1 VPSTRSTLDALLKDY
16 YLPGV
21 RKTLNDECFLL
32 SQIEA
37 KSDRVEGRQV
47 IMSVRSGRH
56 QGIGARGDGGTLPT
70 AGQSTVINAKVAL
83 AYNYGR
89 IQISGPLMRSITS
102 DRGGFARPL
111 ETETK
116 GVVTDLKKDINRQ
129 LFGDATGALATLTA
143 ATSAATTLTV
153 SLSSTQLRQIVPGMV
168 IDIYS
173 GSTSQATSQT
183 IASVTST
190 TITLGA
196 SVTAA
201 SGSKIYRA
209 GSKDL
214 EMDGLAKIISSS
226 GTYLTIDPTTAAG
239 SVWKS
244 TVNAN
249 GGTARTAVEDLFFAT
264 WQSAHIA
271 SGDEIDLWVTTPGIH
286 RSVATDLLSDRR
298 FMPTNTLKGGYE
310 GVDVS
315 AAGQGRKGGNSVSLV
330 YDQDAP
336 IKQAWGIC
344 TQRLEFQRA
353 SDWDFMEEDGAVLS
367 RVPNTD
373 AYEATL
379 FLYAQPCTDSRQS
392 HARIDDLSD
401 S

>member
-1 VPSTRSTLDALLKDY
+1 MPSTRSTLDALLKDY

-21 RKTLNDECFLL
+21 RKTLNDEVFLL

-47 IMSVRSGRH
+47 VMNVRTGRH
-56 QGIGARGDGGTLPT
+56 QGIGARADGGTLPT
-70 AGQSTVINAKVAL
+70 AGNSTMVNAKVSL
-83 AYNYGR
+83 VYNYGR
-89 IQISGPLMRSITS
+89 IQLSGPLMRSITS

-116 GVVTDLKKDINRQ
+116 GVVTDLKNDVNRQ
-129 LFGDATGALATLTA
+129 LFGDSTGALATLTA
-143 ATSAATTLTV
+143 ATTAATTLTV

-168 IDIYS
+168 IDIYN
-173 GSTSQATSQT
+173 GATAQATSQT
-183 IASVTST
+183 ISAVTST
-190 TITLGA
+190 TITLA
-196 SVTAA
+196 AAVTAA
-201 SGSKIYRA
+201 NGAKIYRA
-209 GSKDL
+209 GSYNAEL
-214 EMDGLAKIISSS
+214 DGLAKIISSS
-226 GTYLTIDPTTAAG
+226 GTYLTVDPTTVP
-239 SVWKS
+239 VWKA
-244 TVNAN
+244 TVNSN
-249 GGTARTAVEDLFFAT
+249 GGTARTAIEDLFFAT

-286 RSVATDLLSDRR
+286 RSVATDLLADRR

-310 GVDVS
+310 GLDVS
-315 AAGQGRKGGNSVSLV
+315 AAGQGRKGGNTVSLV
-330 YDQDAP
+330 YDKDAP

-344 TQRLEFQRA
+344 TSRLEFQRA
-353 SDWDFMEEDGAVLS
+353 SDWEFMEEDGAVLS

-379 FLYAQPCTDSRQS
+379 FCYAQLCTDSRQS

>member
-1 VPSTRSTLDALLKDY
+1 MPANRSTMDALLKDY

-47 IMSVRSGRH
+47 LMDIKVGRN
-56 QGIGARGDGGTLPT
+56 QGIGARADGGTLPT
-70 AGQSTVINAKVAL
+70 AGNQVTVNAKVAL

-89 IQISGPLMRSITS
+89 IQISGPLMRSVTS
-102 DRGGFARPL
+102 DKGGFARPL

-129 LFGDATGALATLTA
+129 LYGDATGALATLTA
-143 ATSAATTLTV
+143 ATTAATTLTV
-153 SLSSTQLRQIVPGMV
+153 ALSSTQLRQIVPGMV
-168 IDIYS
+168 IDIFN
-173 GSTSQATSQT
+173 GGTAQATAVVIQ
-183 IASVTST
+183 SVTST
-190 TITLGA
+190 TITLTT

-201 SGSKIYRA
+201 NGAKIYRT
-209 GSKDL
+209 GSKDA
-214 EMDGLAKIISSS
+214 EMDGLAKIVSAT
-226 GTYLTIDPTTAAG
+226 GTYLTIDPTVYG
-239 SVWKS
+239 VWKS

-249 GGTARTAVEDLFFAT
+249 GGTPRTAVEDLFFAT

-286 RSVATDLLSDRR
+286 RSVATDLLNDRR
-298 FMPTNTLKGGYE
+298 FMPTNVLKGGYE
-310 GVDVS
+310 GVDIS
-315 AAGQGRKGGNSVSLV
+315 AAGQGRKGSSTVSLV

-336 IKQAWGIC
+336 VKQAFGLC
-344 TQRLEFQRA
+344 TSRLEFQRA
-353 SDWDFMEEDGAVLS
+353 SDWEFMEEDGAILS

-379 FLYAQPCTDSRQS
+379 FLYAQPCTDSRAS

>member
-1 VPSTRSTLDALLKDY
+1 MPSTRSTLDALLKDY

-21 RKTLNDECFLL
+21 RKTLNDEVFLL
-32 SQIEA
+32 SQVES

-47 IMSVRSGRH
+47 IMNIRTGRH
-56 QGIGARGDGGTLPT
+56 QGIGARGDGGTLPS
-70 AGQSTVINAKVAL
+70 AGQSTMVNAKAAL

-116 GVVTDLKKDINRQ
+116 GVVNDLKNDINRQ
-129 LFGDATGALATLTA
+129 LFGDGTGALATLTA
-143 ATSAATTLTV
+143 ATTAATTLTV

-168 IDIYS
+168 IDIYN
-173 GSTSQATSQT
+173 GATAQATGAT
-183 IASVTST
+183 ISSVTST

-196 SVTAA
+196 AVTAA
-201 SGSKIYRA
+201 NGAKIFRT

-214 EMDGLAKIISSS
+214 EMDGLAKIINSS
-226 GTYLTIDPTTAAG
+226 GTYLTVDPTTVP
-239 SVWKS
+239 VWKA

-249 GGTARTAVEDLFFAT
+249 GGTARSAVEDLFFAT

-286 RSVATDLLSDRR
+286 RAVATDLLADRR

-310 GVDVS
+310 GVDIS
-315 AAGQGRKGGNSVSLV
+315 AAGQGRRGGSTVSLV
-330 YDQDAP
+330 YDKDAP
-336 IKQAWGIC
+336 IKQAFGIC
-344 TQRLEFQRA
+344 TKRLEFQRA
-353 SDWDFMEEDGAVLS
+353 SDWEFMEEDGAVLS

-379 FLYAQPCTDSRQS
+379 FLYAQLCTDSRQS